1 MRNLSA
7 ISGLKD
13 ELPTI
18 TRSYHER
25 AIERRL
31 RLSRL
36 MMVAYMASIPVFT
49 NTPAQLSSAPS
60 LFLTTITRGKGGD
73 PWGGTRVGAL
83 LHLPDVVAAVH
94 YVCTG
99 IGNVSP
105 VDEISVLANQSAVVK
120 DGDRAFFFAGDSYDE
135 ILKELSL
142 MNGDENSKLV
152 SYGTAWRTM
161 PFPVYLLPCGETGA
175 RQLRIMSIP
184 NYRQWASQCL
194 LQAEYE
200 PPPDGQPD
208 WDGMYQG
215 RPFVMAADMDLRR
228 IDRAIAAA
236 ERAGYDCI
244 SMAAMDVQGQEVLQP
259 RYMDTGKARLY
270 VWSQEAEAATFGEP
284 FLPSPTT
291 NKPFMTEKGEY
302 VDAPLIQADRK
313 GGGQSRKQIREL
325 V

>member
-1 MRNLSA
+1 MLLSVRDVDLLRFLYWCQYMRYQDMAAVSSEAEVSNLIGCGYIKQYASGSA
-7 ISGLKD
+7 LVLTIRGKQLLQELLKD

-49 NTPAQLSSAPS
+49 NTPAQLISAPS

-161 PFPVYLLPCGETGA
+161 PFPVYLLPCGKTGA

-236 ERAGYDCI
+236 ERAEYDCI

-259 RYMDTGKARLY
+259 RYMDTGKARL
-270 VWSQEAEAATFGEP
+270 
-284 FLPSPTT
+284 
-291 NKPFMTEKGEY
+291 
-302 VDAPLIQADRK
+302 
-313 GGGQSRKQIREL
+313 
-325 V
+325 